1 MATRTVNTVTASAT
15 IKSAESPLDY
25 KSGLFSYRLSL
36 SLLKTM
42 LKNNITPN
50 PTTTSA
56 AIHLH
61 KNTIYLCAV
70 FLPEKTC
77 YLFGSE

>member
-25 KSGLFSYRLSL
+25 KSGLFLYLLSL

-42 LKNNITPN
+42 LKNNIITETDYN
-50 PTTTSA
+50 
-56 AIHLH
+56 
-61 KNTIYLCAV
+61 KCRNTFAQKHGISLCSIFA
-70 FLPEKTC
+70 
-77 YLFGSE
+77 